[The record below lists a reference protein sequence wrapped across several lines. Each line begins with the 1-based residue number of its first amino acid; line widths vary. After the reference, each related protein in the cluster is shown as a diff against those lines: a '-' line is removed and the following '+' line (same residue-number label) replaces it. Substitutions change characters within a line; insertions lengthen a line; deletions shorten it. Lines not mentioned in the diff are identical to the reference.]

1 MSDATARRAVAIVG
15 LGAILPDAPD
25 VPTFWQN
32 VLDGRYSITETPRER
47 WDPDLY
53 YDPDPRVPDRTYS
66 KIGGWVREFRW
77 DPLGWKLPLPPRVA
91 AEMDNTQR
99 YAVAAAREALRDYG
113 YPERPLD
120 PVRTAVVLG
129 NAMAGDRHYFTAMRI
144 LFPEVERAFAASAAG
159 DGLPPEQRAVLLAGF
174 GREFRRRF
182 PEITEDTMPGELS
195 NIIAGRVANLFDFK
209 GPNYV
214 CDAACASALAAIDA
228 AIDGL
233 IDGEY
238 DAVLT
243 GGVDSNMSAST
254 YVKFCKIGALSATGS
269 RPYAEGADGFVM
281 GEGAALFLL
290 KRLADAERDGD
301 RIYAVIRGI
310 AGSSDG
316 RGKGITAPNPVGQRL
331 AVERAWINA
340 GESLATAGLIEGHGT
355 STRVGDLAEI
365 ESLAQVLAP
374 YSLPRQSLPIGSVK
388 SNIGHLKAGAGAAG
402 LLKATLALHHR
413 LLPPSLNCERPNPAL
428 DLAATPLF
436 VNRELRPWETTP
448 DAARRAGVS
457 AFGFGGTNFH
467 VVLEE
472 HLPGR
477 LTRPA
482 RESVVVGEPPVS
494 GAPAVATPA
503 MPLRGGVLVGG
514 ADVAELTER
523 LRALQARAAA
533 GEAPEPG
540 APDAADLAA
549 SERLA
554 IDFGSPA
561 ELAARC
567 EKALKAFESARP
579 HTWRVLRSQGIFRG
593 SGAPA
598 RVAFLYTGQ
607 GSQYPNMLAEL
618 REKLPLVADVFVEA
632 DRVITPLL
640 GRPLSE
646 IVFVPAGDPARI
658 AAAEEA
664 LRQTEVTQPAVLS
677 VGVALTRL
685 LATWGLTPD
694 FVMGHSLGEYGALV
708 AAGCLSFAEALEAV
722 SARGREMTRLSV
734 GDPGRMAAVFAPLAE
749 IEEVLAGLDG
759 YVVVAN
765 INSTAQAVIGG
776 ASEAVERAVAVF
788 SERGR
793 EVRYLPVSHAFHTR
807 IVAPASESLA
817 HMLQRL
823 DLRPPRLPL
832 ISNATGDFYPTGGDE
847 VIPEMIELL
856 ARQIAEP
863 VRFVAGLERL
873 YDAGA
878 RLFVE
883 VGPKR
888 ALQGFVEDVL
898 GDREGVLS
906 LATNHPK
913 LGDVASLNQALCG
926 LWAAGR
932 GTPRPA
938 ARPVEIATV
947 PPPVAAPEPPPAPA
961 PTPPPATPPAPVAAS
976 APPFA
981 PLAPAAFGVAQS
993 DRFAEI
999 GRLVT
1004 EALARGLELAGGAG
1018 TAVHPAAAPAEPTVV
1033 VTGAAFGL
1041 PGAERVFDDENLAKM
1056 LRGDLFIRPVP
1067 MELRQAMVDRRITR
1081 LVKSEAGGPRFETI
1095 ESPEE
1100 VIKLAARAGD
1110 FDLTRDF
1117 GIPAERVEALDRT
1130 TMLAM
1135 GAGLDALR
1143 DAGLPLVLRY
1153 KTTTTGGRLPDRWGL
1168 ADELRDETGV
1178 VFGSAFP
1185 GYDRLIGL
1193 LERYRADQERR
1204 ARLAELE
1211 ALAAGGAPDARLT
1224 ERIAALR
1231 GEIEANAFAFDR
1243 RYLFQ
1248 VLAMGHSQFAEA
1260 IGARGPNTQV
1270 NSACATTT
1278 QAFAIAHDWIRT
1290 GRCRRVVVI
1299 AADDITSDA
1308 LFPWFASGFLASG
1321 TAATDARV
1329 EDAVLPFDRRRHG
1342 LVIGMGAAAVVLET
1356 AEAARERG
1364 VAPICELLGTVTANS
1379 AFHGS
1384 RLDVSHI
1391 VGVMEQLVADVERR
1405 WGLDRHAMARELVF
1419 VSHETY
1425 TPARGGSA
1433 QAEVEA
1439 LRKVFGPSA
1448 DSIVVANTKGYTGH
1462 PMGVGIED
1470 VLAVKTL
1477 ETGIVP
1483 PVPNLKEVDPDLG
1496 VLNFSRG
1503 GPYPI
1508 RYALRLG
1515 AGFGSQISMTLMRW
1529 VPTPGGHHQ
1538 APDQLGFTY
1547 RLLDRPRFHDWLA
1560 RTSGQPRPELEVVHR
1575 TLRVIDPTAAR
1586 LGSRSP
1592 REKQPESVPT
1602 PPPPAPVTAPAAPAA
1617 APAAARDAVAD
1628 AVLALVAEKTGYPP
1642 EMLALDLDM
1651 EADLG
1656 IDTVKQAEL
1665 FAAIRERYGI
1675 ERDPDLKLRDFP
1687 TLAHTIRFVRER
1699 RPDLAAAAAAPAPA
1713 EPLPA
1718 ATPASEGGDDEVAAA
1733 VLALVSEK
1741 TGYPPEMLALDLDME
1756 ADLGIDTVKQAELFA
1771 AIRERYG
1778 IERDPNL
1785 QLRDFPTL
1793 AHTIRFVR
1801 ERRPDLAAAAAAAA
1815 PAEPAPATA
1824 SAPEGGDDEIA
1835 TAVLALVSE
1844 KTGYPPE
1851 MLDLDLDMEADLGI
1865 DTVKQAELFAAI
1877 RERYGIERDP
1887 DLQLRDFPTLAHT
1900 IRFVHERRPDLA
1912 PAVSSGS
1919 ETVTPAPAVHPPSP
1933 QPAPAPAALAF
1944 DDELWERF
1952 PRRVPEA
1959 VLLPP
1964 TADCRP
1970 SGARLE
1976 AGDRVVVVG
1985 DTDGVAQALAERLA
1999 ASGVEVLPVPDR
2011 PTAEELAGRLA
2022 GWAEAGPVRGLYWLP
2037 GLDPESAVERTD
2049 LAAWREALRGR
2060 VKLFAAALRALYEP
2074 LGAPGA
2080 FVLAATRLGGQ
2091 HGYGETAPAG
2101 ALGGGI
2107 TGLAKAF
2114 RQERPGAHVRAV
2126 DFAPD
2131 APADEIAAQLI
2142 AETLADPVT
2151 PESGY
2156 AGGLRWG
2163 VALAPRPWPESE
2175 AQPLPLG
2182 PEALSVIT
2190 GAAGSIV
2197 SAIVSHLVQAAGRQP
2212 GRFLLLDLAPPPDA
2226 DDPDLERLTTDRDGL
2241 KRDLFARLQARGER
2255 ATPALVERELAR
2267 IERQRAAADLMRAI
2281 AAAGGSATYHQV
2293 DLRDGEAVAA
2303 ALAAAREHGRVDLLL
2318 HAAGVEISRLLPDK
2332 PAAEYDLVF
2341 DVKADGWRNLEAGI
2355 GPATLG
2361 TAIVFSSIA
2370 GRFGNG
2376 GQTDYSAANDLLAKL
2391 MAELPRRHPG
2401 ARGVALDWT
2410 GWEGI
2415 GMASRGSIPKLL
2427 TEAGIDLLPAPLG
2440 IAWVA
2445 RELTSGDAAEV
2456 VVAGGLGQML
2466 ADGDLLAPEAAARW
2480 LENAPGPLAGR
2491 IERFGLHDGL
2501 TVSAELDP
2509 ARQPFLGD
2517 HRIDDTP
2524 VLPGVMGIEAFAEA
2538 SRLPLP
2544 GWHLEAIEEVAF
2556 LAPFKFYR
2564 DEPRRVTVRVRYRG
2578 LGDRLA
2584 ADCELAG
2591 SRLLPGQEEPVWTR
2605 HFRGRAVWRREAPAP
2620 EQGAPPPAPEGP
2632 VISRGAIYRVFFH
2645 GPAYQVLA
2653 AAWTAG
2659 EGLVGRFAGA
2669 LPPNH
2674 EPATLAT
2681 VTPPRLLELC
2691 FQAAGI
2697 EELAHEGRFGL
2708 PYRIDRLRLF
2718 SPAAEEPG
2726 LHAVVSPSG
2735 PGEPV
2740 DAWVVDGSGRL
2751 LVGVEGYRTVERPQ
2765 PVAPDDLAPF
2775 AAMRSTQ

>member
-1 MSDATARRAVAIVG
+1 
-15 LGAILPDAPD
+15 
-25 VPTFWQN
+25 
-32 VLDGRYSITETPRER
+32 
-47 WDPDLY
+47 
-53 YDPDPRVPDRTYS
+53 
-66 KIGGWVREFRW
+66 
-77 DPLGWKLPLPPRVA
+77 
-91 AEMDNTQR
+91 
-99 YAVAAAREALRDYG
+99 
-113 YPERPLD
+113 
-120 PVRTAVVLG
+120 
-129 NAMAGDRHYFTAMRI
+129 
-144 LFPEVERAFAASAAG
+144 
-159 DGLPPEQRAVLLAGF
+159 
-174 GREFRRRF
+174 
-182 PEITEDTMPGELS
+182 
-195 NIIAGRVANLFDFK
+195 
-209 GPNYV
+209 
-214 CDAACASALAAIDA
+214 
-228 AIDGL
+228 
-233 IDGEY
+233 
-238 DAVLT
+238 
-243 GGVDSNMSAST
+243 
-254 YVKFCKIGALSATGS
+254 
-269 RPYAEGADGFVM
+269 
-281 GEGAALFLL
+281 
-290 KRLADAERDGD
+290 
-301 RIYAVIRGI
+301 
-310 AGSSDG
+310 
-316 RGKGITAPNPVGQRL
+316 
-331 AVERAWINA
+331 
-340 GESLATAGLIEGHGT
+340 
-355 STRVGDLAEI
+355 
-365 ESLAQVLAP
+365 
-374 YSLPRQSLPIGSVK
+374 
-388 SNIGHLKAGAGAAG
+388 
-402 LLKATLALHHR
+402 
-413 LLPPSLNCERPNPAL
+413 
-428 DLAATPLF
+428 
-436 VNRELRPWETTP
+436 
-448 DAARRAGVS
+448 
-457 AFGFGGTNFH
+457 
-467 VVLEE
+467 
-472 HLPGR
+472 
-477 LTRPA
+477 
-482 RESVVVGEPPVS
+482 
-494 GAPAVATPA
+494 
-503 MPLRGGVLVGG
+503 
-514 ADVAELTER
+514 
-523 LRALQARAAA
+523 
-533 GEAPEPG
+533 
-540 APDAADLAA
+540 
-549 SERLA
+549 
-554 IDFGSPA
+554 
-561 ELAARC
+561 
-567 EKALKAFESARP
+567 
-579 HTWRVLRSQGIFRG
+579 
-593 SGAPA
+593 
-598 RVAFLYTGQ
+598 
-607 GSQYPNMLAEL
+607 
-618 REKLPLVADVFVEA
+618 
-632 DRVITPLL
+632 
-640 GRPLSE
+640 
-646 IVFVPAGDPARI
+646 
-658 AAAEEA
+658 
-664 LRQTEVTQPAVLS
+664 QPAVLS

-863 VRFVAGLERL
+863 VRFVAGLDRL
-873 YDAGA
+873 DDAGA

-1018 TAVHPAAAPAEPTVV
+1018 TAVHPAAAPAAPTVV

-1675 ERDPDLKLRDFP
+1675 ERDPNLQLRDFP
-1687 TLAHTIRFVRER
+1687 TLAHTIRFVRERRPDLAAAAAAAAPAEPAPATASAPEGGDDEIATAVLALVSEKTGYPPEMLDLDLDMEADLGIDTVKQAELFAAIRERYGIERDPDLQLRDFPTLAHTIRFVHER

-2212 GRFLLLDLAPPPDA
+2212 GRF
-2226 DDPDLERLTTDRDGL
+2226 
-2241 KRDLFARLQARGER
+2241 
-2255 ATPALVERELAR
+2255 
-2267 IERQRAAADLMRAI
+2267 
-2281 AAAGGSATYHQV
+2281 
-2293 DLRDGEAVAA
+2293 
-2303 ALAAAREHGRVDLLL
+2303 
-2318 HAAGVEISRLLPDK
+2318 
-2332 PAAEYDLVF
+2332 
-2341 DVKADGWRNLEAGI
+2341 
-2355 GPATLG
+2355 
-2361 TAIVFSSIA
+2361 
-2370 GRFGNG
+2370 
-2376 GQTDYSAANDLLAKL
+2376 
-2391 MAELPRRHPG
+2391 
-2401 ARGVALDWT
+2401 
-2410 GWEGI
+2410 
-2415 GMASRGSIPKLL
+2415 
-2427 TEAGIDLLPAPLG
+2427 
-2440 IAWVA
+2440 
-2445 RELTSGDAAEV
+2445 
-2456 VVAGGLGQML
+2456 
-2466 ADGDLLAPEAAARW
+2466 
-2480 LENAPGPLAGR
+2480 
-2491 IERFGLHDGL
+2491 
-2501 TVSAELDP
+2501 
-2509 ARQPFLGD
+2509 
-2517 HRIDDTP
+2517 
-2524 VLPGVMGIEAFAEA
+2524 
-2538 SRLPLP
+2538 
-2544 GWHLEAIEEVAF
+2544 
-2556 LAPFKFYR
+2556 
-2564 DEPRRVTVRVRYRG
+2564 
-2578 LGDRLA
+2578 
-2584 ADCELAG
+2584 
-2591 SRLLPGQEEPVWTR
+2591 
-2605 HFRGRAVWRREAPAP
+2605 
-2620 EQGAPPPAPEGP
+2620 
-2632 VISRGAIYRVFFH
+2632 
-2645 GPAYQVLA
+2645 
-2653 AAWTAG
+2653 
-2659 EGLVGRFAGA
+2659 
-2669 LPPNH
+2669 
-2674 EPATLAT
+2674 
-2681 VTPPRLLELC
+2681 
-2691 FQAAGI
+2691 
-2697 EELAHEGRFGL
+2697 
-2708 PYRIDRLRLF
+2708 
-2718 SPAAEEPG
+2718 
-2726 LHAVVSPSG
+2726 
-2735 PGEPV
+2735 
-2740 DAWVVDGSGRL
+2740 
-2751 LVGVEGYRTVERPQ
+2751 
-2765 PVAPDDLAPF
+2765 
-2775 AAMRSTQ
+2775 

>member
-1 MSDATARRAVAIVG
+1 
-15 LGAILPDAPD
+15 
-25 VPTFWQN
+25 
-32 VLDGRYSITETPRER
+32 
-47 WDPDLY
+47 
-53 YDPDPRVPDRTYS
+53 
-66 KIGGWVREFRW
+66 
-77 DPLGWKLPLPPRVA
+77 
-91 AEMDNTQR
+91 
-99 YAVAAAREALRDYG
+99 
-113 YPERPLD
+113 
-120 PVRTAVVLG
+120 
-129 NAMAGDRHYFTAMRI
+129 
-144 LFPEVERAFAASAAG
+144 
-159 DGLPPEQRAVLLAGF
+159 
-174 GREFRRRF
+174 
-182 PEITEDTMPGELS
+182 
-195 NIIAGRVANLFDFK
+195 
-209 GPNYV
+209 
-214 CDAACASALAAIDA
+214 
-228 AIDGL
+228 
-233 IDGEY
+233 
-238 DAVLT
+238 
-243 GGVDSNMSAST
+243 
-254 YVKFCKIGALSATGS
+254 
-269 RPYAEGADGFVM
+269 
-281 GEGAALFLL
+281 
-290 KRLADAERDGD
+290 
-301 RIYAVIRGI
+301 
-310 AGSSDG
+310 
-316 RGKGITAPNPVGQRL
+316 
-331 AVERAWINA
+331 
-340 GESLATAGLIEGHGT
+340 
-355 STRVGDLAEI
+355 
-365 ESLAQVLAP
+365 
-374 YSLPRQSLPIGSVK
+374 
-388 SNIGHLKAGAGAAG
+388 
-402 LLKATLALHHR
+402 
-413 LLPPSLNCERPNPAL
+413 
-428 DLAATPLF
+428 
-436 VNRELRPWETTP
+436 
-448 DAARRAGVS
+448 
-457 AFGFGGTNFH
+457 
-467 VVLEE
+467 
-472 HLPGR
+472 
-477 LTRPA
+477 
-482 RESVVVGEPPVS
+482 
-494 GAPAVATPA
+494 
-503 MPLRGGVLVGG
+503 
-514 ADVAELTER
+514 
-523 LRALQARAAA
+523 
-533 GEAPEPG
+533 
-540 APDAADLAA
+540 
-549 SERLA
+549 
-554 IDFGSPA
+554 
-561 ELAARC
+561 
-567 EKALKAFESARP
+567 
-579 HTWRVLRSQGIFRG
+579 
-593 SGAPA
+593 
-598 RVAFLYTGQ
+598 
-607 GSQYPNMLAEL
+607 
-618 REKLPLVADVFVEA
+618 
-632 DRVITPLL
+632 
-640 GRPLSE
+640 
-646 IVFVPAGDPARI
+646 
-658 AAAEEA
+658 
-664 LRQTEVTQPAVLS
+664 
-677 VGVALTRL
+677 
-685 LATWGLTPD
+685 
-694 FVMGHSLGEYGALV
+694 
-708 AAGCLSFAEALEAV
+708 
-722 SARGREMTRLSV
+722 
-734 GDPGRMAAVFAPLAE
+734 MAAVFAPLAE

-1675 ERDPDLKLRDFP
+1675 ERDP
-1687 TLAHTIRFVRER
+1687 
-1699 RPDLAAAAAAPAPA
+1699 
-1713 EPLPA
+1713 
-1718 ATPASEGGDDEVAAA
+1718 
-1733 VLALVSEK
+1733 
-1741 TGYPPEMLALDLDME
+1741 
-1756 ADLGIDTVKQAELFA
+1756 
-1771 AIRERYG
+1771 
-1778 IERDPNL
+1778 NL

-2361 TAIVFSSIA
+2361 TAIV
-2370 GRFGNG
+2370 
-2376 GQTDYSAANDLLAKL
+2376 
-2391 MAELPRRHPG
+2391 
-2401 ARGVALDWT
+2401 
-2410 GWEGI
+2410 
-2415 GMASRGSIPKLL
+2415 
-2427 TEAGIDLLPAPLG
+2427 
-2440 IAWVA
+2440 
-2445 RELTSGDAAEV
+2445 
-2456 VVAGGLGQML
+2456 
-2466 ADGDLLAPEAAARW
+2466 
-2480 LENAPGPLAGR
+2480 
-2491 IERFGLHDGL
+2491 
-2501 TVSAELDP
+2501 
-2509 ARQPFLGD
+2509 
-2517 HRIDDTP
+2517 
-2524 VLPGVMGIEAFAEA
+2524 
-2538 SRLPLP
+2538 
-2544 GWHLEAIEEVAF
+2544 
-2556 LAPFKFYR
+2556 
-2564 DEPRRVTVRVRYRG
+2564 
-2578 LGDRLA
+2578 
-2584 ADCELAG
+2584 
-2591 SRLLPGQEEPVWTR
+2591 
-2605 HFRGRAVWRREAPAP
+2605 
-2620 EQGAPPPAPEGP
+2620 
-2632 VISRGAIYRVFFH
+2632 
-2645 GPAYQVLA
+2645 
-2653 AAWTAG
+2653 
-2659 EGLVGRFAGA
+2659 
-2669 LPPNH
+2669 
-2674 EPATLAT
+2674 
-2681 VTPPRLLELC
+2681 
-2691 FQAAGI
+2691 
-2697 EELAHEGRFGL
+2697 
-2708 PYRIDRLRLF
+2708 
-2718 SPAAEEPG
+2718 
-2726 LHAVVSPSG
+2726 
-2735 PGEPV
+2735 
-2740 DAWVVDGSGRL
+2740 
-2751 LVGVEGYRTVERPQ
+2751 
-2765 PVAPDDLAPF
+2765 
-2775 AAMRSTQ
+2775 